1 MAMQSMSTRGVAAL
15 LATLPWTTGCAGSSG
30 STNATDAGASA
41 ASPAPAAPLD
51 TVGDAA
57 GITGTH
63 RLVMKISKA
72 QREEVAPEEH
82 HLVLTL
88 GADGAFELQE
98 MEHGAVQN
106 HAAGTLTVEDGV
118 THLGEGAPHILRAAV
133 NGTLWVC
140 LSAVRERTASN
151 SLVGNHDV
159 VDLIKDG
166 ATFDDPPVG
175 TVVELGAD
183 GSMQVRAGDTVD
195 MRGTYT
201 TADGI
206 LTFSPADG
214 GTPKAELIAW
224 DQGRLVLCEDAY
236 ESSGDA
242 APTAATGEK

>member
-1 MAMQSMSTRGVAAL
+1 MTKRSMSTRGVAAL
-15 LATLPWTTGCAGSSG
+15 LATLPWITGCAGSSG
-30 STNATDAGASA
+30 SPSAGATP
-41 ASPAPAAPLD
+41 ASPPAAAAPLD

-57 GITGTH
+57 GLTGTH

-72 QREEVAPEEH
+72 KREDVAPEEH
-82 HLVLTL
+82 HLVLTV
-88 GADGAFELQE
+88 GADGTFALQE

-106 HAAGTLTVEDGV
+106 QAAGTLRVEDGV
-118 THLGEGAPHILRAAV
+118 TTLGEGAPHIVRAAV

-183 GSMQVRAGDTVD
+183 GGMQVRAGDTVD

-201 TADGI
+201 AANSI

-214 GTPKAELIAW
+214 GAPRAELIAW
-224 DQGRLVLCEDAY
+224 DRGRLVLCEDAY

-242 APTAATGEK
+242 APTAATGEN